1 MLYVLTGNGIFYRI
15 NCEKKTYEI
24 VHGEDSLEEK
34 KGEVDVHMQDEAS
47 AVRDFTCGTDFLL
60 TLRGNQNLFSKGAN
74 NYGQLG
80 IGSFEA

>member
-1 MLYVLTGNGIFYRI
+1 
-15 NCEKKTYEI
+15 
-24 VHGEDSLEEK
+24 
-34 KGEVDVHMQDEAS
+34 MQDES
-47 AVRDFTCGTDFLL
+47 AAVSDFTCGTDFLL